1 MKELWGKAEEEEE
14 KKVRVVRS
22 FVWFSSTLCTSEKKK
37 DLFKLVTSVA
47 RGNNRGK
54 WGCRGVEEAH
64 GMGFVM
70 FLRFVNFNK
79 VCFEFLFSFLG
90 LCR

>member
-1 MKELWGKAEEEEE
+1 
-14 KKVRVVRS
+14 V
-22 FVWFSSTLCTSEKKK
+22 CTREKKK

-54 WGCRGVEEAH
+54 WSCRGVKELH

-79 VCFEFLFSFLG
+79 VCLEFLSSFLG

>member
-1 MKELWGKAEEEEE
+1 
-14 KKVRVVRS
+14 V
-22 FVWFSSTLCTSEKKK
+22 CTREKKK

-47 RGNNRGK
+47 RGSKRGK
-54 WGCRGVEEAH
+54 WGCRGVEEVH

-79 VCFEFLFSFLG
+79 VCLEFPFSFLG